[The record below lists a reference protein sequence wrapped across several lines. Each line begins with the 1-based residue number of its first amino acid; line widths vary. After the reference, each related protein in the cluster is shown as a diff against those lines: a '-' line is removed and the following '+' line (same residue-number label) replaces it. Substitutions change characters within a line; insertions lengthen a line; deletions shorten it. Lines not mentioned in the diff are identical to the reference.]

1 MKWFLSLLAIPMIVI
16 GAYFF
21 RPESVS
27 YTQKFP
33 IKLGMSP
40 ASVSQSIGLPTAED
54 KQKWIYVFE
63 DQSELVLSFR
73 DDVLWSATLTYHD
86 PKEIQDPDF
95 KELTLVQVGIDSS
108 DSAKPAYF
116 YAGEPGEG
124 KIWKVNA
131 HGKIES
137 LTWVPPFGQGQH
149 TPKNIQ
155 ALYRDFRGQYLMNM

>member
-1 MKWFLSLLAIPMIVI
+1 MKWFLSLLTIPMIVI

-21 RPESVS
+21 RPDPVAHKKHFPLKIGMTSALVS
-27 YTQKFP
+27 
-33 IKLGMSP
+33 G
-40 ASVSQSIGLPTAED
+40 AIGLPTSTD
-54 KQKWIYVFE
+54 NQKWIYVFD

-73 DDVLWSATLTYHD
+73 DEVLWSATLNYHD

-108 DSAKPAYF
+108 DPAKPAYF
-116 YAGEPGEG
+116 YVGEPSEG

-131 HGKIES
+131 NGKIES
-137 LTWVPPFGQGQH
+137 LTWVPPFGNAQ

-155 ALYRDFRGQYLMNM
+155 ALYSDFRGQYRANM